1 MKPIIELDG
10 IIKRYGDTPVLKGV
24 SLTVAEGEIVAV
36 IGPSGAGKS
45 SLLRIVNQL
54 ERHHGGELRIAGERV
69 DPQGGVAALAALRAQ
84 VGMVFQSFNLWPHL
98 TAIENVMEGPRIVR
112 RQSREQAEAGACALL
127 ERVGLLGSRDKYPS
141 QLSGGQQQRIAIAR
155 ALAMA
160 PRVMLF
166 DEATSALDP
175 ALVSDVLDVMTSL
188 AAERMT
194 MLVVTH
200 EMRFARDVADR
211 IVFMAAGEIL
221 EEAPPAEFFTQPR
234 HPLAQRFVASI
245 SAHS

>member
-1 MKPIIELDG
+1 MTAIVELRNVS
-10 IIKRYGDTPVLKGV
+10 KRYGRTTVLDDV
-24 SLTVAEGEIVAV
+24 SLTVDEGDIVAV

-54 ERHHGGELRIAGERV
+54 ERHDAGELLIDGEAIAPDES
-69 DPQGGVAALAALRAQ
+69 AARKAALRAQ
-84 VGMVFQSFNLWPHL
+84 VGMVFQSFNLWPHR
-98 TAIENVMEGPRIVR
+98 TAIENVMEGPSTVLRLAR
-112 RQSREQAEAGACALL
+112 AEAEARAVALL
-127 ERVGLLGSRDKYPS
+127 ERVGLAAHHDKYPS
-141 QLSGGQQQRIAIAR
+141 QLSGGQQQRVAIAR
-155 ALAMA
+155 ALAMQ

-175 ALVSDVLDVMTSL
+175 ALVRDVLDVMTAL

-211 IVFMAAGEIL
+211 IVFMAGGKIL
-221 EEAPPAEFFTQPR
+221 EEATPAHFFDDPQ
-234 HPLAQRFVASI
+234 HPLARSFVAS
-245 SAHS
+245 STQRA